1 MMIVMTITM
10 KIMMTIV
17 PLHSGSP
24 PLSSFHERGLSRKTP
39 SGNIYKHQYQYGNF
53 HIFIIFYKFI
63 NFTIFWFFLPI
74 DTWWLVVIYIGNG
87 IVIAMFVISNS
98 DDFVSIH
105 TPLIWGSTWKQSK
118 ARVWQICQL
127 GDGEI
132 QICCEAPRKSHD
144 QH

>member
-1 MMIVMTITM
+1 MMIVKTITM
-10 KIMMTIV
+10 VTIV

-24 PLSSFHERGLSRKTP
+24 PPSSFHERGPSRKTP

-63 NFTIFWFFLPI
+63 NFTFFKFFLPI
-74 DTWWLVVIYIGNG
+74 DTWWLVVIYIGKG

-105 TPLIWGSTWKQSK
+105 TPLI
-118 ARVWQICQL
+118 
-127 GDGEI
+127 
-132 QICCEAPRKSHD
+132 
-144 QH
+144 